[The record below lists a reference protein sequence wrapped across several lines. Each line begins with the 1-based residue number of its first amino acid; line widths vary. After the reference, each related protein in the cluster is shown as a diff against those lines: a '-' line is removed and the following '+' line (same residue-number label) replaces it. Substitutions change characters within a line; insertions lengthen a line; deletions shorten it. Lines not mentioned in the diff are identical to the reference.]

1 VPGGDGHP
9 EKDDTFNGN
18 TLFSTTYMST
28 TNGSD
33 DGGEGKIVS
42 LSRKGQATIPKELRD
57 KHGIEPGGK
66 VRIRENEEGEI
77 VIEPV
82 PTLREFRGTATTG
95 PTGTNI
101 LEEERE
107 RDEERTRRLER
118 D

>member
-1 VPGGDGHP
+1 
-9 EKDDTFNGN
+9 
-18 TLFSTTYMST
+18 MST
-28 TNGSD
+28 TNGSAD
-33 DGGEGKIVS
+33 DGEGKIVS

-66 VRIRENEEGEI
+66 VRIRENEKGEI

-82 PTLREFRGTATTG
+82 PTLREFRGAATSE
-95 PTGTNI
+95 PSGTSI

-107 RDEERTRRLER
+107 RDADRARQLGR